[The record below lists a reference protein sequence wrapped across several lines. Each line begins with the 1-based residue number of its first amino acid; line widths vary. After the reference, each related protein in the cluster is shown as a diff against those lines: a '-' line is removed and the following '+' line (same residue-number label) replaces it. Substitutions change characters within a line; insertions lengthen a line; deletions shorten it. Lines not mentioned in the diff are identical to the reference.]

1 MTYDF
6 NGYERSTSRRGSPDY
21 LARDIA
27 DQEVVDSGLD
37 FSPTDSDVN
46 TGIFTA
52 SGGINLLEITKRTLN
67 RDQYD
72 N

>member
-1 MTYDF
+1 MAYDF
-6 NGYERSTSRRGSPDY
+6 NGYEIRSIRRGSPDD

-27 DQEVVDSGLD
+27 DQEVVDSGID
-37 FSPTDSDVN
+37 FSLTGGGEN

-67 RDQYD
+67 RDQHD